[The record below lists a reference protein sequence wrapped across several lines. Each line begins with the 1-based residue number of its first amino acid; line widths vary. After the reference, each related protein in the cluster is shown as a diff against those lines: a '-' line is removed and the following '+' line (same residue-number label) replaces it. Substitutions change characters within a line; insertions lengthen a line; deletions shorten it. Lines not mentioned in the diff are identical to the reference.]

1 MRHRDVAILFSLN
14 GLLKEVQQAKLGVEL
29 SDGNT
34 ADDFVAIQRKNY
46 KGLSMWRMPVNG
58 S

>member
-29 SDGNT
+29 SALMENIVR
-34 ADDFVAIQRKNY
+34 AYNILVR
-46 KGLSMWRMPVNG
+46 S
-58 S
+58 